1 MKYENEK
8 EKDRDYRTNDNLV
21 IGRNAVTELL
31 KSDREVENVLIA
43 KGEREGSINRIIGLC
58 KEKKIV
64 IKNVDR
70 KKLDFLAPGGN
81 HQGVVANVPAH
92 EY

>member
-64 IKNVDR
+64 IKIN
-70 KKLDFLAPGGN
+70 K
-81 HQGVVANVPAH
+81 
-92 EY
+92 